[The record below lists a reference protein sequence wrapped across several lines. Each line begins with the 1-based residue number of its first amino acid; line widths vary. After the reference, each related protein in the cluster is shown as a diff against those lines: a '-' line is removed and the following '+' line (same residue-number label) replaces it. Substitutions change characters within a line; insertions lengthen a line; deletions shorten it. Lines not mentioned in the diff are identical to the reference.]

1 MSLSVRPSIVQMEN
15 ITREEGKDAVFECLG
30 EGVPKPTMS
39 IRRESSNEK
48 MIDNPVLYFQN
59 SWMSF
64 FTFVNTGIVCL
75 FFLWT
80 FVQFFSKKIVNHKRA
95 IYIYWLLFQFNFS
108 KIVPILNIQRIDLL
122 KYVHNCQLSYTLKKI
137 KPEVFLIVCCFY
149 EAHFKSTWFF

>member
-59 SWMSF
+59 SRMSF
-64 FTFVNTGIVCL
+64 LLLLIQVLFVCFSCEHL
-75 FFLWT
+75 YSFLR
-80 FVQFFSKKIVNHKRA
+80 KK
-95 IYIYWLLFQFNFS
+95 
-108 KIVPILNIQRIDLL
+108 
-122 KYVHNCQLSYTLKKI
+122 
-137 KPEVFLIVCCFY
+137 
-149 EAHFKSTWFF
+149 